1 MKIIQ
6 IMAGGKTGG
15 AETAF
20 VDMCIAMHE
29 AGHDI
34 EVITRKNIN
43 RVPQLLKAGLVVHTL
58 PFGGFADIY
67 TKKGIK
73 KIIKKFE
80 PDIVQTWMSRAA
92 HKTPHWRTVKT
103 SKRFYTVA
111 RLGGYYDLKYFKNM
125 DYFAA
130 VTPDIKNYILD
141 SNIENEKVRQL
152 NNFAETEKD
161 VTPVKRT
168 DLDTPKDATV
178 LISLARLHESKALD
192 ITLKS
197 LVDLPDV
204 YLWLAGDGPL
214 KDALEKQAEDLNIKD
229 RVKFLGWRNDR
240 AALLQAADI
249 CVFTSRF
256 EPFGTVFVQSWA
268 NKTPVIVSDAQG
280 PKQFCTNNVDC
291 LMVERDNIDQLKE
304 AIIKLKDDNVLQ
316 LKLVNNGYQ
325 KYLEEFT
332 REKSVQKYIE
342 FYNNILS
349 QNSTSS

>member
-1 MKIIQ
+1 MKILQ
-6 IMAGGKTGG
+6 IMAGGKDGG

-20 VDMCIAMHE
+20 VDMCIAMYEKGQEVEVVTRRNPNRVELMEE
-29 AGHDI
+29 AG
-34 EVITRKNIN
+34 
-43 RVPQLLKAGLVVHTL
+43 LKVHTL

-67 TKKGIK
+67 TKRVLKS
-73 KIIKKFE
+73 IIADFQ

-92 HKTPHWRTVKT
+92 HKTPNWEQTKS
-103 SKRFYTVA
+103 SKKYSTVA

-130 VTPDIKNYILD
+130 ITPDIKSYLIARGVN
-141 SNIENEKVRQL
+141 ENNVRQL
-152 NNFAETEKD
+152 NNFAETENEIS
-161 VTPVKRT
+161 PLKRK

-178 LISLARLHESKALD
+178 LISLARLHDDKALD
-192 ITLKS
+192 VVMKAIK
-197 LVDLPDV
+197 DMPDV

-214 KDALEKQAEDLNIKD
+214 KGKLQKEAEKLNISE

-249 CVFTSRF
+249 CVFASRD

-280 PKQFCTNNVDC
+280 PKQFCENGSDC
-291 LMVERDNIDQLKE
+291 LMVQRDNVEQLTA

-316 LKLVNNGYQ
+316 MQLVNKGYQ
-325 KYLEEFT
+325 RYINEFTKEKSVEKYLE
-332 REKSVQKYIE
+332 
-342 FYNNILS
+342 FYQDIIS
-349 QNSTSS
+349 QST